1 MKRRPVVTV
10 NGQRVETMT
19 FLTDEQ
25 PATEES
31 SPQFQIYLKE
41 HTPAEITY
49 SDVLMI
55 DIGGHGPESLEL
67 TDYLIDQN
75 GKIQYG
81 RMTMKMTLPIYAS
94 DTTAFYPVDVHTAS
108 YLSSTYF
115 NETDG
120 QWRGIRVR
128 MVNRQQ
134 EYEYV
139 LVLRVNSENMQL
151 L

>member
-1 MKRRPVVTV
+1 
-10 NGQRVETMT
+10 MT